1 MFARLPNI
9 KYIHFRSFTDVKS
22 VKISKDI
29 VKGLNKFNGTNER
42 ICQIEVVSFHNMK
55 NCDFD
60 YFTNNEVKLN
70 IKTVGIFNT
79 NVTQQSMKSLSEF
92 LINLK

>member
-9 KYIHFRSFTDVKS
+9 KYIHFRSFTDKSS

-29 VKGLNKFNGTNER
+29 VKGLNKFNGGTEKVN
-42 ICQIEVVSFHNMK
+42 QIKIISFHNMK

-60 YFTNNEVKLN
+60 
-70 IKTVGIFNT
+70 
-79 NVTQQSMKSLSEF
+79 
-92 LINLK
+92 